1 MSDHDTTPHQPN
13 FKPDAITHEPQ
24 SCKLDAD
31 GRRQVVHLRQFSDG
45 IVKLV
50 ETITP
55 AVVKLTVEFDTG
67 RDRQAARRGAG
78 SGVIIAPDGYILTN
92 SHVVHRAHDISVTFL
107 DGSTVSAQFIGEDTG
122 TDLAVIRA
130 AGSGLD
136 FASFGNSGELRP
148 GEMVIAIGSPLGF
161 DATVSTGVI
170 SSLGRGLRAMDG
182 RLIENIIQHTA
193 PLNPGNSGGPLVNL
207 DAEVVG
213 VNTAIVAAT
222 QGIGFAVPS
231 NTASLVVSQLIAQ
244 GRVRRAYLGIVA
256 GTRQLDRRLARFHNV
271 PNDYAAEVISVQDN
285 SPAAIAGLKSG
296 DLIVSLN
303 DRRMGS
309 VDDLHR
315 ALTEIQVGNTFTL
328 RFIRGR
334 QLLTME
340 VTAGDLPDQQ

>member
-1 MSDHDTTPHQPN
+1 MSDQETTRRQPN
-13 FKPDAITHEPQ
+13 FRPDAITHEPQ

-31 GRRQVVHLRQFSDG
+31 GRRQVVHLRQFSEG
-45 IVKLV
+45 IVRLV

-55 AVVKLTVEFDTG
+55 AVVKLTVEFESS
-67 RDRQAARRGAG
+67 RNRQAARHGTG
-78 SGVIIAPDGYILTN
+78 SGVIITPDGYILTN
-92 SHVVHRAHDISVTFL
+92 SHVVHRARDIAVTFL
-107 DGSTVSAQFIGEDTG
+107 DGSTVPAQLIGEDTG

-136 FASFGNSGELRP
+136 FAGFGNSGELRP

-170 SSLGRGLRAMDG
+170 SSLGRGLRAQDG

-193 PLNPGNSGGPLVNL
+193 PLNPGNSGGPLINL
-207 DAEVVG
+207 DADVVG
-213 VNTAIVAAT
+213 VNTAIVAAA

-231 NTASLVVSQLIAQ
+231 NTASLVVSQLIAH

-271 PNDYAAEVISVQDN
+271 PNDYAAEVISVADG
-285 SPAAIAGLKSG
+285 SPAAAGGLKSG
-296 DLIVSLN
+296 DLIVTLN

-315 ALTEIQVGNTFTL
+315 ALTEIQVGSAFTL
-328 RFIRGR
+328 SLIRGR
-334 QLLTME
+334 QLLTMDL
-340 VTAGDLPDQQ
+340 VAGELPAQQ